1 MKKTSNYRNLNYFDK
16 LENIDFYK
24 FKKLNEKLRINDIH
38 RTKRFT
44 FYDCSGTLSNGKE
57 VIIELKSRNYDL
69 VNINNQYSC
78 IKSIEYL
85 DNNQTTFYNS
95 LVIDLSKF
103 SKLYSK
109 LSNEN
114 EILYIS
120 FFKNNYIS
128 IFNFKDLQEAK
139 ISILNYYNI
148 GKEKKQT
155 NTLKVLLPISQS
167 YIYKIDNNQ
176 YTLVQSPLNK
186 NNNSNINIK
195 YSNEKYK

>member
-1 MKKTSNYRNLNYFDK
+1 MKITSNYRNLNYFDK

-24 FKKLNEKLRINDIH
+24 FKKLNEKLRIIDIH
-38 RTKRFT
+38 RTKRFS

-57 VIIELKSRNYDL
+57 VIIELKSRNYDM

-186 NNNSNINIK
+186 NNSNINIK